1 MGYLASVTKLLDV
14 WKTQTSGGR
23 SKVKCGSSMR
33 VKKHGVFSLDSHTQ
47 GAALLPQRT
56 NYDLTCIVWKEKSS
70 RKNFLI

>member
-33 VKKHGVFSLDSHTQ
+33 GKQTQEVFFPYRVVWPSAIEMALQGGVEEIPHVALFKTQ
-47 GAALLPQRT
+47 
-56 NYDLTCIVWKEKSS
+56 
-70 RKNFLI
+70 